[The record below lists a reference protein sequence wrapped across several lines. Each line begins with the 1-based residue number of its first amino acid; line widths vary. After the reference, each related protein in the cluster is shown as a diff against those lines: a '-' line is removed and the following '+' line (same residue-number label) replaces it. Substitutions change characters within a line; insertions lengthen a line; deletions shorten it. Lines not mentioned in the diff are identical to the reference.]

1 MNIIFN
7 KDTWQ
12 EIYYSLKNNKLRTF
26 LTMIGVGWG
35 MFLFVSLLGAAKGM
49 ENGFDK
55 LFSGMATNSI
65 FLWAQNTSIPYNGFP
80 KGREMSL
87 HLPDIQLL
95 QKKVPQIEYISPQ
108 NSRGGFGSPG
118 EQMNRNGKT
127 ATYTLT
133 GDFPIGNKISKKSL
147 IFGRYL
153 NDADVSGN
161 KNVVVIGEAVY
172 KNFFDSKKN
181 ENPIGKSI
189 NIKGI
194 FFSVIGVYKVA
205 KGGGPLDNDTTAY
218 IPLST
223 FTKMFNDGD
232 RVGFFAI
239 VSRPDADLKMVENEV
254 KAELKTKNN
263 VSPEDTNA
271 FGSFNLGKMFE
282 KMNGFLSGMQL
293 LTIIV
298 GTLTILAGVIAI
310 SNILL
315 ITVKERTKEIGIR
328 RALGAKPA
336 EVRNQILLES
346 LVITLT
352 SGLLGFMLGI
362 SLLMVID
369 LATSNQDNLDSFPF
383 YNPTVNYSHVFLALA
398 VMLLLGLLIGMIP
411 AQRAVKIK
419 PIEAL
424 RSE

>member
-1 MNIIFN
+1 MNILFK

-12 EIYYSLKNNKLRTF
+12 EIYYSLRNNKLRTF

-35 MFLFVSLLGAAKGM
+35 MFLYVSLLGAAKGM
-49 ENGFDK
+49 ENGFEK
-55 LFSGMATNSI
+55 LFSGFATNSI
-65 FLWAQNTSIPYNGFP
+65 FLWAQNTSIPYEGFP
-80 KGREMSL
+80 KGRKMDL
-87 HLPDIQLL
+87 HLGDIDML
-95 QKKVPQIEYISPQ
+95 KKKINEIDYISPT
-108 NSRGGFGSPG
+108 NSRGNFGSAG
-118 EQMNRNGKT
+118 EQMSRNGKS
-127 ATYTLT
+127 ATYTLN
-133 GDFPIGNKISKKSL
+133 GDYPIGNKISEKKL

-153 NDADVSGN
+153 NDADVSQN
-161 KNVVVIGEAVY
+161 KNVAVIGEEVY

-181 ENPIGKSI
+181 ENPLGKSI

-194 FFSVIGVYKVA
+194 FFNVIGVFRVK
-205 KGGGPLDNDTTAY
+205 KGGGMENDQTVF

-223 FTKMFNDGD
+223 FTKMYNDGD
-232 RVGFFAI
+232 KINVFAI
-239 VSRPDADLKMVENEV
+239 VSKPNADLKIVEEKV
-254 KAELKTKNN
+254 KAELRKKNQ

-271 FGSFNLGKMFE
+271 FGSFNLGKEFS
-282 KMNGFLSGMQL
+282 KLTGFLTGMQL

-328 RALGAKPA
+328 RALGAKPS

-346 LVITLT
+346 VVITLS
-352 SGLLGFMLGI
+352 SGLLGFMSGI
-362 SLLMVID
+362 FVLMI
-369 LATSNQDNLDSFPF
+369 LNMLTQNQDAFPF
-383 YNPTVNYSHVFLALA
+383 YNPTVDYGNVFSAMA
-398 VMLLLGLLIGMIP
+398 VMVILGLIIGMIP
-411 AQRAVKIK
+411 AQRAVKIR

>member
-1 MNIIFN
+1 VNILFK

-12 EIYYSLKNNKLRTF
+12 EIYYSLRNNKLRTF

-35 MFLFVSLLGAAKGM
+35 MFLYVSLLGAAKGM

-55 LFSGMATNSI
+55 LFSGFATNSI
-65 FLWAQNTSIPYNGFP
+65 FLWAQKTSIPYEGFP
-80 KGREMSL
+80 KGREV
-87 HLPDIQLL
+87 HLQLSDMDML
-95 QKKVPQIEYISPQ
+95 KRKVTAIDYISPQ
-108 NSRGGFGSPG
+108 NARGSFTGTPG
-118 EQMNRNGKT
+118 ESMSRNGKSG
-127 ATYTLT
+127 TYSLT
-133 GDFPIGNKISKKSL
+133 GDYAVGNKISEKKL

-153 NDADVSGN
+153 NDADVVGN
-161 KNVVVIGEAVY
+161 KNVVVIGEEIY
-172 KNFFDSKKN
+172 KNFFDAKKK
-181 ENPIGKSI
+181 ENPVGKQV
-189 NIKGI
+189 NIKGL
-194 FFSVIGVYKVA
+194 FFNVIGVFRVK
-205 KGGGPLDNDTTAY
+205 KGGGFENDRTAF

-223 FTKMFNDGD
+223 YTKMYNAGEQIDM
-232 RVGFFAI
+232 FAI
-239 VSRPDADLKMVENEV
+239 VSKPNANVNGVEEDV
-254 KAELKTKNN
+254 KLVLKTKNK

-271 FGSFNLGKMFE
+271 FGSFNLGKEF
-282 KMNGFLSGMQL
+282 KKLTGFLTGMQL

-346 LVITLT
+346 VVITLS
-352 SGLLGFMLGI
+352 SGILGFMCGI
-362 SLLMVID
+362 FVLIILNMV
-369 LATSNQDNLDSFPF
+369 TQNQDEFPF
-383 YNPTVNYSHVFLALA
+383 YNPTVNYGNVFGAMA
-398 VMLLLGLLIGMIP
+398 VMVILGLIIGMIP
-411 AQRAVKIK
+411 AQRAVKIR

>member
-1 MNIIFN
+1 MNILFK

-49 ENGFDK
+49 ENGFDR
-55 LFSGMATNSI
+55 LFSGFATNSI

-80 KGREMSL
+80 KGRQVSL
-87 HLPDIQLL
+87 HLPDMDLL
-95 QKKVPQIEYISPQ
+95 EKRIPQIDYISPQ
-108 NSRGGFGSPG
+108 NSRGSFGNPG

-127 ATYTLT
+127 AVYTLT
-133 GDFPIGNKISKKSL
+133 GDYPVGNKISEKKL

-153 NDADVSGN
+153 NDADISGN
-161 KNVVVIGEAVY
+161 KNVAVIGEAIY
-172 KNFFDSKKN
+172 KNFFDAKKN

-189 NIKGI
+189 NIKGL
-194 FFSVIGVYKVA
+194 FFNVIGVYKVA
-205 KGGGPLDNDTTAY
+205 KAGGPNNNDTTVF

-223 FTKMFNDGD
+223 FTKIFNDGD
-232 RVGFFAI
+232 KVDFFAL
-239 VSRPDADLKMVENEV
+239 VSKPDADLAVVEDLA
-254 KAELKTKNN
+254 KAELKKKNN

-271 FGSFNLGKMFE
+271 FGTFNLGKMFE
-282 KMNGFLSGMQL
+282 KVTGFLTGMQL

-315 ITVKERTKEIGIR
+315 ITVTERTKEIGIR
-328 RALGAKPA
+328 RALGAKPS

-346 LVITLT
+346 VVITLA
-352 SGLLGFMLGI
+352 SGLLGFIFGI
-362 SLLMVID
+362 FLLMIID
-369 LATSNQDNLDSFPF
+369 IMTKNQEEFPF
-383 YNPTVNYSHVFLALA
+383 YNPTVNYGEVFSAMG
-398 VMLLLGLLIGMIP
+398 VMILLGLNYRVDSCTESGEN
-411 AQRAVKIK
+411 KTN
-419 PIEAL
+419 
-424 RSE
+424 

>member
-1 MNIIFN
+1 MNIIFK

-12 EIYYSLKNNKLRTF
+12 EIYYSLRNNKLRTF

-35 MFLFVSLLGAAKGM
+35 MFLYVSLLGAAKGM

-55 LFSGMATNSI
+55 LFSGFATNSI
-65 FLWAQNTSIPYNGFP
+65 FLWSQNTSIPYEGFP
-80 KGREMSL
+80 KGRQMNL
-87 HLPDIQLL
+87 HLGDMEMLKRKIPEID
-95 QKKVPQIEYISPQ
+95 YISPQ
-108 NSRGGFGSPG
+108 NSQGNFGTPG
-118 EQMNRNGKT
+118 EEMSRNGKS
-127 ATYTLT
+127 ATYTLN
-133 GDFPIGNKISKKSL
+133 GDYPIGNKISEKKL

-153 NDADVSGN
+153 NDADISQN
-161 KNVVVIGEAVY
+161 KNVAVIGEEVY

-194 FFSVIGVYKVA
+194 FFNVIGVFRVK
-205 KGGGPLDNDTTAY
+205 KGGGMENDQTVF

-223 FTKMFNDGD
+223 FTKMYNNGD
-232 RVGFFAI
+232 IVGFFA
-239 VSRPDADLKMVENEV
+239 VVGKPDADLNVIEQRV
-254 KAELKTKNN
+254 KSELKTKNN
-263 VSPEDTNA
+263 VSPDDTNA
-271 FGSFNLGKMFE
+271 FGTFNLGKEFG
-282 KMNGFLSGMQL
+282 KLTGFLSGMQL

-328 RALGAKPA
+328 RALGAKPS

-346 LVITLT
+346 VVITLS
-352 SGLLGFMLGI
+352 SGIFGFISGI
-362 SLLMVID
+362 FVLMI
-369 LATSNQDNLDSFPF
+369 LNALTQNQDAFPF
-383 YNPTVNYSHVFLALA
+383 YNPTVNYGNVFAA
-398 VMLLLGLLIGMIP
+398 MGVMVVLGLVIGMIP
-411 AQRAVKIK
+411 AQRAVKIR

-424 RSE
+424 RTE

>member
-1 MNIIFN
+1 MNILFK

-49 ENGFDK
+49 ENGFDR
-55 LFSGMATNSI
+55 LFSGFATNSI

-80 KGREMSL
+80 KGRQVSL
-87 HLPDIQLL
+87 HLPDMDLL
-95 QKKVPQIEYISPQ
+95 EKRIPQIDYISPQ
-108 NSRGGFGSPG
+108 NSRGSFGNPG

-127 ATYTLT
+127 AVYTLT
-133 GDFPIGNKISKKSL
+133 GDYPVGNKISEKKL

-153 NDADVSGN
+153 NDADISGN
-161 KNVVVIGEAVY
+161 KNVAVIGEAIY
-172 KNFFDSKKN
+172 KNFFDAKKN

-189 NIKGI
+189 NIKGL
-194 FFSVIGVYKVA
+194 FFNVIGVYKVA
-205 KGGGPLDNDTTAY
+205 KAGGPNNNDTTVF

-223 FTKMFNDGD
+223 FTKIFNDGD
-232 RVGFFAI
+232 KVDFFAL
-239 VSRPDADLKMVENEV
+239 VSKPDADLAIVEDLA
-254 KAELKTKNN
+254 KAELKKKNN

-271 FGSFNLGKMFE
+271 FGTFNLGKMFE
-282 KMNGFLSGMQL
+282 KVTGFLTGMQL

-315 ITVKERTKEIGIR
+315 ITVTERTKEIGIR
-328 RALGAKPA
+328 RALGAKPS

-346 LVITLT
+346 VVITLA
-352 SGLLGFMLGI
+352 SGLLGFIFGI
-362 SLLMVID
+362 FLLMIID
-369 LATSNQDNLDSFPF
+369 IMTKNQEEFPF
-383 YNPTVNYSHVFLALA
+383 YNPTVNYGEVFSAMG
-398 VMLLLGLLIGMIP
+398 VMILLGLIIGLIP
-411 AQRAVKIK
+411 AQRAVKIR